1 MGKKRRPH
9 QKDNKGEQEAAIQV
23 QITRLKIRKAVLKT
37 SFTRIKKHQLIHLLG
52 ADELPSRHEI
62 RGLKAKLIDQQ
73 LAVIDILVK
82 LSDQYELQ
90 EDLQNEGLVSEEIE
104 AINKEFGDVVEQA
117 NGYISESK
125 GDTLS
130 IASNQSSKKS
140 QLSRKESL
148 AQEHIRRITK
158 EVIQKQIKLINAQ
171 KELEKKITNQ
181 KELNWNKSLQIKE
194 EY

>member
-37 SFTRIKKHQLIHLLG
+37 SFTWIKKHQLIHLLG